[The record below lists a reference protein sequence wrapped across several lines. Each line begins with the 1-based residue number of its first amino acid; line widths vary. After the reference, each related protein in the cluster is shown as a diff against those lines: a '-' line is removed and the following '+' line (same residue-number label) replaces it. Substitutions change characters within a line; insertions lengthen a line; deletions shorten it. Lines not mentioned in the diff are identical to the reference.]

1 MKYREIGA
9 ELHVT
14 GSAAYKACAR
24 ALREISARTGETA
37 ELLRRLEVER
47 LDSLWAAAF
56 PGALKGDP
64 ATVRACLAIM
74 ERRARLLGLDAAQEF
89 SLLDIESISRK
100 VIEAVQAAAPADV
113 RERIFAALGFTDGRE
128 PIGGAESP

>member
-1 MKYREIGA
+1 MSDRNSPTSPRRARAAERRLQALELRIRGMKYREIGA

-74 ERRARLLGLDAAQEF
+74 ERRARLLGLDAAQE
-89 SLLDIESISRK
+89 
-100 VIEAVQAAAPADV
+100 
-113 RERIFAALGFTDGRE
+113 
-128 PIGGAESP
+128 